1 VQKGDLMSNQC
12 ITNENNFPVNP
23 YAGGRFL
30 KAITA
35 NKNLKSLEK
44 FLLLTIGNEL
54 DFRDIEHSQRYISN
68 ETLAEYMS
76 ISERYVRALT
86 KRLTEAGYLV
96 KIDRFGDDN
105 RRQSNLY
112 SLSPKV
118 FNDYVNNTEEE
129 RSSGGRRNVVPTN
142 LPPKELPQEEKT
154 IPKGIVQKSP
164 KSNKSSNLKK
174 TVGYLSAMFKPDGSP
189 ETKNFPW
196 PNREQITVVA
206 QTLLDVYTVEHIKAW
221 YDHYVDRGSLG
232 KMRWMPSQF
241 VIEIKKFHGKH
252 DELTVVEDL
261 ADALAIMDRETERIK
276 RETSTC

>member
-1 VQKGDLMSNQC
+1 MENQC
-12 ITNENNFPVNP
+12 ITKQNSFPVNP

-30 KAITA
+30 KAISQ
-35 NKNLKSLEK
+35 NKNLTANEK
-44 FLLLTIGNEL
+44 LVMLTLGSEL
-54 DFRDIEHSQRYISN
+54 DYRDFEHSQRYISVERFAELTSLSR
-68 ETLAEYMS
+68 ETVFRV
-76 ISERYVRALT
+76 I
-86 KRLTEAGYLV
+86 KRLCLNDYIIRV
-96 KIDRFGDDN
+96 NRFDENN
-105 RRQSNLY
+105 RQRSNLY
-112 SLSPKV
+112 SLTPKV
-118 FNDYVNNTEEE
+118 FKEWMSVNSAEGVCEPL
-129 RSSGGRRNVVPTN
+129 GGVSVSHSN
-142 LPPKELPQEEKT
+142 LPQKELPQEEKT

>member
-1 VQKGDLMSNQC
+1 MENQC
-12 ITNENNFPVNP
+12 ITSKNNFPVNP

-129 RSSGGRRNVVPTN
+129 RSSGGRGNVVPTN
-142 LPPKELPQEEKT
+142 LPQNQLPHEEKT
-154 IPKGIVQKSP
+154 IPKGIVQKTERSK
-164 KSNKSSNLKK
+164 KSGELKK

-189 ETKNFPW
+189 ETKGFPW

-206 QTLLDVYTVEHIKAW
+206 QTLLDVFPVNDIQAW
-221 YDHYVDRGSLG
+221 FNHFARKELLG
-232 KMRWMPSQF
+232 KMRWTPSQF
-241 VIEIKKFHGKH
+241 EQ
-252 DELTVVEDL
+252 
-261 ADALAIMDRETERIK
+261 AINQFLEFKK
-276 RETSTC
+276 RETTPCQTDFNDL

>member
-1 VQKGDLMSNQC
+1 MENQC

-30 KAITA
+30 KAISQ
-35 NKNLKSLEK
+35 NKNLTANEK
-44 FLLLTIGNEL
+44 LVMLTLGSEL
-54 DFRDIEHSQRYISN
+54 DYRDFEHSQRYISVDRFAELTSLSR
-68 ETLAEYMS
+68 ETVFRV
-76 ISERYVRALT
+76 I
-86 KRLTEAGYLV
+86 KRLCLNDYILRV
-96 KIDRFGDDN
+96 NRFDENN
-105 RRQSNLY
+105 RQRSNLY
-112 SLSPKV
+112 SLTPKV
-118 FNDYVNNTEEE
+118 FKEWICANSTEGVCEPL
-129 RSSGGRRNVVPTN
+129 GGVSVSHSN
-142 LPPKELPQEEKT
+142 LPQKELPHEEKT
-154 IPKGIVQKSP
+154 IPKGIVQKTP
-164 KSNKSSNLKK
+164 RRNKSSDLKK
-174 TVGYLSAMFKPDGSP
+174 AVGYLSAMFKPDGSP

-206 QTLLDVYTVEHIKAW
+206 QTLLDVYTVEHVKAW